1 MKKLLAVIA
10 ASCLSTLVLAQQDP
24 QFSQNMFNRLYVNPA
39 YAGSSEALCAS
50 ALFRS
55 QWVNYDGAPKTG
67 VFNFDAPL
75 LNNKV
80 GVGLSFSNDKIG
92 FEKTNW
98 VKLAGAYR
106 FDVGSG
112 KLAVG
117 VDFDY
122 LQHEIDGDFRAP
134 DPSLT
139 DPAIPTNG
147 VSGGVFDMGG
157 GLYYNSEKVYA
168 GLSATHLMESAVDL
182 DGINKEFK
190 RHYYGMFGMNFDL
203 TPMVSLRPMIFV
215 KNVTDNTTIDVNL
228 NAHFNDR
235 FWLGVSYR
243 NDDAIVALAGVNITE
258 KLRLGYS
265 YDITT
270 SEVKDYSSGTHEFM
284 LGYCFNVKKKVTPVI
299 KNVRFL

>member
-1 MKKLLAVIA
+1 MKKLLAVVT

-39 YAGSSEALCAS
+39 YAGSSEAICAS
-50 ALFRS
+50 GIFRS

-67 VFNFDAPL
+67 VFNIDAPL
-75 LNNKV
+75 ANDKI
-80 GVGLSFSNDKIG
+80 GVGLSFSNDQLG

-112 KLAVG
+112 KLAIG

-134 DPSLT
+134 STVD
-139 DPAIPTNG
+139 DPAIPANG
-147 VSGGVFDMGG
+147 VNGGVFDMGAG
-157 GLYYNSEKVYA
+157 IYYNSEKVYA
-168 GLSATHLMESAVDL
+168 GISSTHLMESAVEL
-182 DGINKEFK
+182 DKFSKEFK
-190 RHYYGMFGMNFDL
+190 RHYYGMFGMNFEVS
-203 TPMVSLRPMIFV
+203 PMVVLRPMIFV
-215 KNVTDNTTIDVNL
+215 KNVTDNTTFDVNL
-228 NAHFNDR
+228 NAHFNER
-235 FWLGVSYR
+235 FWLGASYR
-243 NDDAIVALAGVNITE
+243 NEDAIVVLAGVNITE

-270 SEVKDYSSGTHEFM
+270 SDVKDYSSGTHEFM
-284 LGYCFNVKKKVTPVI
+284 LGYCFNVKKKITPVI

>member
-1 MKKLLAVIA
+1 MKKLLAVVT

-39 YAGSSEALCAS
+39 YAGSSEAICAS
-50 ALFRS
+50 GIFRS

-67 VFNFDAPL
+67 VFNIDAPL
-75 LNNKV
+75 ANNKI
-80 GVGLSFSNDKIG
+80 GVGLSFSNDQLG

-112 KLAVG
+112 KLAIG

-134 DPSLT
+134 SNVD
-139 DPAIPTNG
+139 DPAIPANG
-147 VSGGVFDMGG
+147 VNGGAFDMGAG
-157 GLYYNSEKVYA
+157 IYYNSEKVYA
-168 GLSATHLMESAVDL
+168 GISTTHLLESAVEL
-182 DGINKEFK
+182 DKFSKEFK
-190 RHYYGMFGMNFDL
+190 RHYYGMFGMNFEVS
-203 TPMVSLRPMIFV
+203 PMVVLRPMIFV
-215 KNVTDNTTIDVNL
+215 KNVTDNTTFDVNL
-228 NAHFNDR
+228 NAHFNER
-235 FWLGVSYR
+235 FWLGASYR
-243 NDDAIVALAGVNITE
+243 NEDAIVVLAGVNITE

-270 SEVKDYSSGTHEFM
+270 SDVKDYSSGTHEFM
-284 LGYCFNVKKKVTPVI
+284 LGYCFNVKKKITPVI